1 MLFSLIIIII
11 LHRCSSFFT
20 FFQKERDV
28 AREEAKQFKEIIIK
42 LNQAMTLGSQEQR
55 IKEESSNQLV

>member
-1 MLFSLIIIII
+1 MLFSLIIII

-20 FFQKERDV
+20 CFQKERDA

-55 IKEESSNQLV
+55 IEEESSNQLV